1 MERRPGYAR
10 GEILEILSP
19 GPGRRDPPCRHFSDC
34 GGCDLQHLD
43 DDLQTTLKVEA
54 ARETLLR
61 IGGLELPSDQQVISG
76 SAWGYRLRTQLQLES
91 SEKGVGVGYFER
103 GSRDLVKIA
112 ECRVLAPGLEGFVV
126 GLGSRLHGDIP
137 SRLDVTVGDGGAISC
152 APAVADLPRGDVLLT
167 AGEFDYHFDARTFF
181 QGHRGLLEDLIECVV
196 GRESG
201 DLAYDLYAGVGLFTL
216 PLARLYGQVTAVE
229 GDRIAARYLRKNAR
243 RARLQIDV
251 VAASVG
257 SAVTKIPAGI
267 DRIIVDPPR
276 AGLGYRVRSD
286 LFDLEARRL
295 TYVSCHPAV
304 LARDLKH
311 LCRISELESIAFVD
325 LFPQTGHLEV
335 IAQLRLGDQAR
346 AL

>member
-1 MERRPGYAR
+1 LSGEDRKALGDEGKRASLLSKLDEAEIEIEKLIAGGDGFGRIHGLPIFVPRSAPGDVLRIGIVERRPGYAR

-19 GPGRRDPPCRHFSDC
+19 GPGRRVPPCRHFSDC

-61 IGGLELPSDQQVISG
+61 IGGLKLPSSQQVISG
-76 SAWGYRLRTQLQLES
+76 SAWGYRLRTQLHLES
-91 SEKGVGVGYFER
+91 GAEGAGVGYFAR
-103 GSRDLVKIA
+103 GSRKLVKIS
-112 ECRVLAPGLEGFVV
+112 ECRVLAPDLESFVT
-126 GLGSRLHGDIP
+126 GLGLHLHGDVP

-167 AGEFDYHFDARTFF
+167 SGEFSYHFDARTFF
-181 QGHRGLLEDLIECVV
+181 QGHRGLLEDLIKCVV

-216 PLARLYGQVTAVE
+216 PLARLYDRVVAVE

-243 RARLQIDV
+243 RARLEIDV

-257 SAVTKIPAGI
+257 SAVTCWPEI
-267 DRIIVDPPR
+267 
-276 AGLGYRVRSD
+276 
-286 LFDLEARRL
+286 
-295 TYVSCHPAV
+295 
-304 LARDLKH
+304 
-311 LCRISELESIAFVD
+311 
-325 LFPQTGHLEV
+325 
-335 IAQLRLGDQAR
+335 
-346 AL
+346 